1 MKSSCCVCL
10 SEVDNENTIR
20 GCSVCNDTRVC
31 SECFD
36 VMRKTNIHQRCPVC
50 RSENWSPGSD
60 EVLIITDV
68 NPFTD
73 NPETLSVSINILM
86 TNRIQDNADN
96 ADNVEEDPS
105 LCKTP
110 VKFAIKAIA
119 TIIAVWSVGFIF
131 LSFIYDNFHQDA
143 LHYVILGSIVAGI
156 IISVLALN
164 LYMLTNI

>member
-10 SEVDNENTIR
+10 SKVDNDNTIR
-20 GCSVCNDTRVC
+20 NCSVCKDTRVC

-50 RSENWSPGSD
+50 RSDDWSPGSD

-73 NPETLSVSINILM
+73 NPHTLSVSINIM
-86 TNRIQDNADN
+86 TTNIQDNP
-96 ADNVEEDPS
+96 DNVEEGPS

-131 LSFIYDNFHQDA
+131 LSFIYDNFYQDA

-156 IISVLALN
+156 IISVLAIN
-164 LYMLTNI
+164 LYMLLNI